1 VVARVVNHDRC
12 PGIVHAVRA
21 LDGTLV
27 RVRVPG
33 GLIEPEQLAA
43 IARAAELYA
52 DGYVDLT
59 ARAGIQLRGV
69 RDGALEALA
78 EALAASG
85 LLPSA
90 AHDRVRNILASPFAG
105 IDPAESIDVRPLV
118 RALDAAL
125 RADAT
130 LAALPP
136 KFVFAIDG
144 GGFTSPGRADV
155 ALSAVETAEGLRWSL
170 AIGGVFT
177 GWGARPESAVAILLD
192 AARAALAFATASH
205 RPEHGWRLASLPGA
219 TAAILDD
226 LGTRIVACAQAT
238 YRRVPTIAPVGAV
251 PAHRADLVNVVPSI
265 PLGRLGASE
274 AAALAEL
281 AERCGADL
289 RLAPW
294 RGVVLGA
301 VRRDALPEVEAEL
314 TRLRLPLDGS
324 DGFAG
329 IAACAGSDACPAAL
343 ADVRADAVRLAR
355 RLAGA
360 AAAPGWSV
368 NLAGCSKR
376 CAMRGGASVDLIAT
390 DSGYDVHL
398 AGTPLRTSVAA
409 QDALAVAVDA
419 QRSSCDEVQG

>member
-1 VVARVVNHDRC
+1 MHDDRC

-33 GLIEPEQLAA
+33 GLIEPNQLAA
-43 IARAAELYA
+43 IARAAERYA

-90 AHDRVRNILASPFAG
+90 AHDRVRNIIASPFAG

-144 GGFTSPGRADV
+144 GGCASPGRADL
-155 ALSAVETAEGLRWSL
+155 ALSAVETAEGIRWSL
-170 AIGGVFT
+170 AVGGVAT
-177 GWGARPESAVAILLD
+177 GWGAPPDSAVAILLD
-192 AARAALAFATASH
+192 AARAALAFAAASH
-205 RPEHGWRLASLPGA
+205 SLERGWRLASLAGV
-219 TAAILDD
+219 TAAVLDA
-226 LGTRIVACAQAT
+226 LGTRLVACAEPT
-238 YRRVPTIAPVGAV
+238 HRPVPTIAPIGAV
-251 PAHRADLVNVVPSI
+251 HAHRADLVNVVPSI
-265 PLGRLGASE
+265 PLGRLAASQ
-274 AAALAEL
+274 AAALADL

-301 VRRDALPEVEAEL
+301 VRRAALPEVEAEL
-314 TRLRLPLDGS
+314 TRLRLPLDRS

-329 IAACAGSDACPAAL
+329 IAACAGSEACPSAL

-360 AAAPGWSV
+360 AAPPGWSV

-376 CAMRGGASVDLIAT
+376 CAMRGGASVDLVAT
-390 DSGYDVHL
+390 DCGYDVHL
-398 AGTPLRTSVAA
+398 AGTPQRTGVPAELALAIAVAA
-409 QDALAVAVDA
+409 QSA
-419 QRSSCDEVQG
+419 SSDEVQG